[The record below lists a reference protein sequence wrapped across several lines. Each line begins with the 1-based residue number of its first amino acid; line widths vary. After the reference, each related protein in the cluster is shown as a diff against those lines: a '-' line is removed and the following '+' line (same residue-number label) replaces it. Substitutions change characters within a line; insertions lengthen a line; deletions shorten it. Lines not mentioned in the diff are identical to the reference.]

1 MWVSCRAEDAS
12 GGDIANRNGA
22 FDYKAV
28 AKGKPGPFVARYYYE
43 VVRVP
48 SSWYSEQINS
58 LA

>member
-1 MWVSCRAEDAS
+1 MWVSCRAGDAS
-12 GGDIANRNGA
+12 GGDIANRNGV

-28 AKGKPGPFVARYYYE
+28 AKGKPGPLVARYYE

-48 SSWYSEQINS
+48 SSWYLEQIDS